1 MRWEQVRV
9 RPGVRGP
16 YAEAGAPTC
25 RVTPPRR
32 TPVARAVPSAARARR
47 TLRDRGVASLEY
59 LGMLPFLLLIAL
71 AGIQLGLV
79 AYCGTQAGTA
89 ARTAARTAAES
100 GNRGGDAAGRSAGQS
115 AVSDWLSAD
124 TAIAFDDSAEKV
136 TAHARVSI
144 PSVLPGVHLFGP
156 VERSA
161 TMPKED
167 WTP

>member
-1 MRWEQVRV
+1 
-9 RPGVRGP
+9 
-16 YAEAGAPTC
+16 
-25 RVTPPRR
+25 
-32 TPVARAVPSAARARR
+32 
-47 TLRDRGVASLEY
+47 
-59 LGMLPFLLLIAL
+59 MLPFLLLIAL

-115 AVSDWLSAD
+115 AVSDWLQRRHRHRLR
-124 TAIAFDDSAEKV
+124 DSAEKV
-136 TAHARVSI
+136 TAPRHASASR
-144 PSVLPGVHLFGP
+144 PSCP
-156 VERSA
+156 VCTCSAPSTRSA